1 MLVQVPWQFPPG
13 GSGWA
18 CFPSPMRGYA
28 WNAIMGK
35 RRAFTL
41 IELLVVIAIIAVLM
55 AILMPT
61 LQRAREQ
68 GKRAV
73 CLNNVKQLTL
83 AWILYADDN
92 DDKIVNGMGGVDR
105 LKEKAWV
112 GMCWANSYEQLPE
125 DQQIRAIK
133 EGALWSYCKELKLYR
148 CPTGFRGELLTYAV
162 MDGVNGKLR
171 ADTRKPG
178 VWVTKKAEIRNQAY
192 RMVFIDEGYVTPDS
206 FATHYVEE
214 RWYDDPTVRHGDGTN
229 FSFAD
234 GHSEYHKWKG
244 LETIKLGRSQI
255 RMHIGSRFSPQT
267 GGGKMDLQFVQKGCW
282 GGLGYEP
289 TVWY

>member
-1 MLVQVPWQFPPG
+1 MD
-13 GSGWA
+13 
-18 CFPSPMRGYA
+18 
-28 WNAIMGK
+28 K

-133 EGALWSYCKELKLYR
+133 EGALWSYCKELKLYC
-148 CPTGFRGELLTYAV
+148 CPTGFRGELLTYAA
-162 MDGVNGKLR
+162 MDGVNGKPR

-178 VWVTKKAEIRNQAY
+178 VWVTKKAEIRNPSY

-206 FATHYVEE
+206 FATYYVEE
-214 RWYDDPTVRHGDGTN
+214 KWYDDPTVRHGDGTN

-244 LETIKLGRSQI
+244 VETIKLGRSQI

-282 GGLGYEP
+282 GGLGYER